1 MPQRNGC
8 RSGTI
13 QLLTRAPLLALGL
26 TLLLTPPI
34 LATSPPDAQK
44 VGNTVCLVCHEDLS
58 VHFAGNIHARLG
70 AGGDYG
76 CEACHGPG
84 SVHSDEGDPATITN
98 PARDQLAVAE
108 NLCLNCHKFE
118 GADLA
123 LGTAHYE
130 IAGGCTDCHK
140 IHSDSPTL
148 LEASDPGLCF
158 DCHRDIRTK
167 APLPSLLKASE
178 PGLCLDCHRD
188 IRTKAQL
195 PSHHPVLEGLVKC
208 SDCHAV
214 HGGAV
219 KFATMGD
226 NRDLCFSCHA
236 SKQGPFIFEHEPVN
250 EDCGICHDPHGTV
263 ADNLLVQNEPF
274 LCLTCH
280 PMHFHTQLVS
290 IEGTFN
296 PPLYPERGPFTS
308 TKDAM
313 KEAFLTKCTQ
323 CHSEIHGSDLP
334 SQPISTGGRT
344 LTR

>member
-1 MPQRNGC
+1 MLQRHGC
-8 RSGTI
+8 RSGI
-13 QLLTRAPLLALGL
+13 LRFLTRAPLLALGL
-26 TLLLTPPI
+26 TLVLAPLILGLPP
-34 LATSPPDAQK
+34 PNAQR
-44 VGNTVCLVCHEDLS
+44 VGNAACLVCHEELGAAF
-58 VHFAGNIHARLG
+58 VGNIHARLK
-70 AGGDYG
+70 AGGDHG

-84 SVHSDEGDPATITN
+84 SVHSEEGDPATIIN
-98 PARDQLAVAE
+98 PAKEQLATSE

-123 LGTAHYE
+123 LGSAHYE
-130 IAGGCTDCHK
+130 ITGGCADCHK
-140 IHSDSPTL
+140 IHSDSPSL
-148 LEASDPGLCF
+148 LKASEPGLCF
-158 DCHRDIRTK
+158 DCHRDIR
-167 APLPSLLKASE
+167 A
-178 PGLCLDCHRD
+178 
-188 IRTKAQL
+188 KAQL
-195 PSHHPVLEGLVKC
+195 PSHHPVLEGLINC
-208 SDCHAV
+208 SNCHAI

-219 KFATMGD
+219 KFATTGD

-263 ADNLLVQNEPF
+263 ANNLLIQSEPF

-290 IEGTFN
+290 IEGTFS
-296 PPLYPERGPFTS
+296 PPLYPERGPATS

-323 CHSEIHGSDLP
+323 CHSEVHGSDLP
-334 SQPISTGGRT
+334 SQSISGEGRA